1 VAVSA
6 LAATS
11 ADYHSAE
18 KKFQSIDSGRLRA
31 GSRIHL
37 SSAELNAYV
46 EHEVPMVTGGV
57 TRPVVK
63 LVSPGIAQ
71 GSALIDFAQV
81 QRSRGEAPGW
91 IMSHLLEGQRPV
103 SVTAR
108 IRSGGGRATVDV
120 LSLTISG
127 VTVNGSTLDFLIH
140 HFLLPLYPDAAVG
153 RPFELDDRIDR
164 IEVLPTGVTV
174 VIGR

>member
-1 VAVSA
+1 
-6 LAATS
+6 
-11 ADYHSAE
+11 
-18 KKFQSIDSGRLRA
+18 
-31 GSRIHL
+31 
-37 SSAELNAYV
+37 
-46 EHEVPMVTGGV
+46 MVTGGV
-57 TRPVVK
+57 SRPVVK
-63 LVSPGIAQ
+63 LVSPGVAE

-103 SVTAR
+103 QVTAR

-120 LSLTISG
+120 LSVTVSG
-127 VTVNGSTLDFLIH
+127 VTVNGSTLDFMIR

-153 RPFELDDRIDR
+153 KPFELTDHIDRID
-164 IEVLPTGVTV
+164 VQPSGVTV

>member
-1 VAVSA
+1 VGRWIIWAVAVTS

-11 ADYHSAE
+11 ADYRSAE
-18 KKFQSIDSGRLRA
+18 QKFQSIQSGQLRA
-31 GSRIHL
+31 GSRVHL
-37 SSAELNAYV
+37 SAAELNAYV

-57 TRPVVK
+57 SRPVVK
-63 LVSPGIAQ
+63 LVSTGVA
-71 GSALIDFAQV
+71 
-81 QRSRGEAPGW
+81 EGW
-91 IMSHLLEGQRPV
+91 IMRYLLEGQRPV

-120 LSLTISG
+120 LSVTISG

-140 HFLLPLYPDAAVG
+140 HFLLPLYPDAVVG
-153 RPFELDDRIDR
+153 RPFELADRVDR
-164 IEVLPTGVTV
+164 IEVQPSGVTV